1 MNLIRNLKLN
11 CLKNNIYQNI
21 IFFSLILLP
30 LAFVAGPAV
39 MEFFIFTI
47 CLSFVLILKTE
58 KLIFNINQKII
69 IILLLY
75 LTIVFACSFFSITP
89 LVSLKSGISS
99 FRFIILIFASVYF
112 LNNFQIACKY
122 LLYAYLGI
130 FLFITFDGYIQF
142 IFGKNLLLI
151 PPLGETKIT
160 GMFGDEKKLGSFLSR
175 MMPILIGLLAILS
188 KNKSFITSFLI
199 ILISL
204 PLIILTH
211 ERITLVFTLMT
222 VVFAIFYFWS
232 SFAQSKKKSALI
244 IFLII
249 LVPILFYSFN
259 VGKLKE
265 RVFHT
270 KIQISGGAENGS
282 LVFWSNQHQGFA
294 KTSIEIFKKNKLSG
308 SGIKTFRKSCD
319 QMHLQ
324 YIDNCSTHPHNVF
337 FQLLSETGL
346 IGISFYLIALFLT
359 IKELFWFLFYK
370 KKRLPYVFFLLSF
383 FFYFNPFFPSGQFF
397 NNWYMGI
404 GTFPLIFYFYFK
416 MYKKNIF

>member
-47 CLSFVLILKTE
+47 CLSFIIIIKKE
-58 KLIFNINQKII
+58 KLIFNINQKVI

-75 LTIVFACSFFSITP
+75 LAIVFTCSFFSITP
-89 LVSLKSGISS
+89 LVSLKSGIFS
-99 FRFIILIFASVYF
+99 FRFVILIFASVYVF
-112 LNNFQIACKY
+112 NNFQIACRY

-130 FLFITFDGYIQF
+130 FLFIAFDGYIQF

-175 MMPILIGLLAILS
+175 ILPILIGLLAILS

-199 ILISL
+199 IFISL

-222 VVFAIFYFWS
+222 MVFTIFYFWS

-249 LVPILFYSFN
+249 LIPTLFYSFN
-259 VGKLKE
+259 IGKLKE
-265 RVFHT
+265 RVFLT
-270 KIQISGGAENGS
+270 KIQISGGTENGS

-324 YIDNCSTHPHNVF
+324 YIDNCSTHPHNIF

-370 KKRLPYVFFLLSF
+370 KKRLPYIFFLLSF

-416 MYKKNIF
+416 MKKRNIF

>member
-47 CLSFVLILKTE
+47 CLSFIIIIKKE
-58 KLIFNINQKII
+58 KLIFNINQKVI

-75 LTIVFACSFFSITP
+75 LAIVFTCSFFSITP
-89 LVSLKSGISS
+89 LVSLKSGIFS
-99 FRFIILIFASVYF
+99 FRFIILIFASVYL
-112 LNNFQIACKY
+112 LNNFQIACRY

-130 FLFITFDGYIQF
+130 FLFIAFDGYIQF

-151 PPLGETKIT
+151 PPIQDTKIS

-175 MMPILIGLLAILS
+175 MIPILIGLLAILS
-188 KNKSFITSFLI
+188 KNKSFIISFLI

-204 PLIILTH
+204 PLIILSN
-211 ERITLVFTLMT
+211 ERITMVFTLMT
-222 VVFAIFYFWS
+222 LVFAIFYFWS
-232 SFAQSKKKSALI
+232 SFAQSKKKSAFI
-244 IFLII
+244 ILLII
-249 LVPILFYSFN
+249 LIPTLFYNFN
-259 VGKLKE
+259 VGNLKQ
-265 RVFHT
+265 RMLHT
-270 KIQISGGAENGS
+270 KIQMTSGVENGS

-324 YIDNCSTHPHNVF
+324 YIDNCSTHPHNIF

-416 MYKKNIF
+416 MKKRNIF

>member
-89 LVSLKSGISS
+89 LASLKSGISS

-112 LNNFQIACKY
+112 LDNFQIACKY

-188 KNKSFITSFLI
+188 KNKSFITSFY
-199 ILISL
+199 
-204 PLIILTH
+204 P
-211 ERITLVFTLMT
+211 M
-222 VVFAIFYFWS
+222 
-232 SFAQSKKKSALI
+232 
-244 IFLII
+244 
-249 LVPILFYSFN
+249 
-259 VGKLKE
+259 
-265 RVFHT
+265 
-270 KIQISGGAENGS
+270 
-282 LVFWSNQHQGFA
+282 
-294 KTSIEIFKKNKLSG
+294 
-308 SGIKTFRKSCD
+308 
-319 QMHLQ
+319 
-324 YIDNCSTHPHNVF
+324 
-337 FQLLSETGL
+337 
-346 IGISFYLIALFLT
+346 
-359 IKELFWFLFYK
+359 KELQWFL
-370 KKRLPYVFFLLSF
+370 L
-383 FFYFNPFFPSGQFF
+383 
-397 NNWYMGI
+397 
-404 GTFPLIFYFYFK
+404 
-416 MYKKNIF
+416 

>member
-1 MNLIRNLKLN
+1 MNLIRNLRLDRT
-11 CLKNNIYQNI
+11 KNNIYQNI
-21 IFFSLILLP
+21 IFFSLILFP

-47 CLSFVLILKTE
+47 CLSFVLMLKS
-58 KLIFNINQKII
+58 KKIIFNINQKII
-69 IILLLY
+69 IILSLY
-75 LTIVFACSFFSITP
+75 LIIVLVCSFFSITP
-89 LVSLKSGISS
+89 LVSLKSGFSS
-99 FRFIILIFASVYF
+99 FRFIILIFACVYL
-112 LNNFQIACKY
+112 LNSFEIACKY
-122 LLYAYLGI
+122 LLYAYVG
-130 FLFITFDGYIQF
+130 FFFFITFDGYIQF
-142 IFGKNLLLI
+142 IFSKNLFLI
-151 PPLGETKIT
+151 PSLNETTIT

-175 MMPILIGLLAILS
+175 MIPILIGLLAVLS

-204 PLIILTH
+204 PLIILTR

-222 VVFAIFYFWS
+222 MVFTIFYFWS

-249 LVPILFYSFN
+249 LIPTLFYSFN
-259 VGKLKE
+259 IGKLKE
-265 RVFHT
+265 RVFLT
-270 KIQISGGAENGS
+270 KIQISGGTENGS
-282 LVFWSNQHQGFA
+282 LVFWSNQHQAFA

-324 YIDNCSTHPHNVF
+324 YIDNCSTHPHNIF

-370 KKRLPYVFFLLSF
+370 KKRLPYIFFLLSF
-383 FFYFNPFFPSGQFF
+383 FLYFNPFFPSGQFF

-416 MYKKNIF
+416 INKKSIF

>member
-1 MNLIRNLKLN
+1 MNLIRNLRLDRT
-11 CLKNNIYQNI
+11 KNNIYQNI
-21 IFFSLILLP
+21 IFFSLILFP

-47 CLSFVLILKTE
+47 CLSFVLMLKS
-58 KLIFNINQKII
+58 KKIIFNINQKII
-69 IILLLY
+69 IILSLY
-75 LTIVFACSFFSITP
+75 LIIVLVCSFFSITP
-89 LVSLKSGISS
+89 LVSLKSGFSS
-99 FRFIILIFASVYF
+99 FRFIILIFACVYL
-112 LNNFQIACKY
+112 LNSFEIACKY
-122 LLYAYLGI
+122 LLYAYVG
-130 FLFITFDGYIQF
+130 FFFFITFDGYIQF
-142 IFGKNLLLI
+142 IFSKNLFLI
-151 PPLGETKIT
+151 PSLNETTIT

-175 MMPILIGLLAILS
+175 MIPILIGLLAVLS

-204 PLIILTH
+204 PLIILTR

-222 VVFAIFYFWS
+222 MVFAIFYFWS
-232 SFAQSKKKSALI
+232 SITQSKKQSALL

-249 LVPILFYSFN
+249 LAPIMFYSFD
-259 VGKLKE
+259 VGNLKE
-265 RVFHT
+265 RVYHT
-270 KIQISGGAENGS
+270 KLQISGDAENGS
-282 LVFWSNQHQGFA
+282 LVFWSNQHQAFA

-324 YIDNCSTHPHNVF
+324 YIDNCSTHPHNIF

-346 IGISFYLIALFLT
+346 VGISFYLIILFLT
-359 IKELFWFLFYK
+359 IKELFLFIFNK
-370 KKRLPYVFFLLSF
+370 KKRHPYIFFLLSF

-416 MYKKNIF
+416 INKKSIF